1 MFFDPLSEIHKF
13 IYLGHFPL
21 VQSTKQKKNHS
32 LTNKNMKLLYLH
44 LLRCVIIFPPKK
56 AMELQCGVQFQA
68 LFSDIKQCGKSRNVE
83 SMRYLR
89 DESFQLI

>member
-1 MFFDPLSEIHKF
+1 
-13 IYLGHFPL
+13 
-21 VQSTKQKKNHS
+21 
-32 LTNKNMKLLYLH
+32 MKLLYLL
-44 LLRCVIIFPPKK
+44 LLRCIIIFPLKK

-68 LFSDIKQCGKSRNVE
+68 LFSDMKQCGKSWNVE